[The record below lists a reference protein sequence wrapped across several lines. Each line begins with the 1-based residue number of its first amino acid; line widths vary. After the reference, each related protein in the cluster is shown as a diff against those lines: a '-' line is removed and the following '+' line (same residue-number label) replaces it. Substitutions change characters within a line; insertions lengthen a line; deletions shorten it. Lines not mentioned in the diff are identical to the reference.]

1 MGYKNEIQ
9 VNFSETNTTQRV
21 AQSKGMTHHIE
32 QDMYTVIT
40 EKPSNKK
47 KSDENITHEQIT
59 YYK

>member
-1 MGYKNEIQ
+1 MGYKNEIL
-9 VNFSETNTTQRV
+9 VDVSETNTTQSV